1 MSWIFLSLLAPL
13 FWAGSNIFDKY
24 ALEKVSRGVYDF
36 LFFGTIGGFLVGV
49 AAFLIFGLDEF
60 SGAVFFPIAGGFLI
74 QYSYLFY
81 SHALAREDA
90 SYVVPLYITYSVVV
104 LVLARF
110 FGEVV
115 SLPQFV
121 AFCIV
126 FFGALVLSFKGL
138 SFEVLRLFR
147 FRTGALFMVPAVL
160 FLSID
165 ILLTNHA
172 LAILSFSDVFIYD
185 LFGFSLAAV
194 SLFLVPSWRRE
205 IISGIKQAR
214 LFKYG
219 LFFVNDLIDLSGHL
233 LYKFALIL
241 APAASLVAVLGG
253 VQPFYVLVLGVL
265 FTLFLPKIVKENIT
279 KKELTQKLIG
289 GTIIVVGIAVMNFVS

>member
-1 MSWIFLSLLAPL
+1 MSWIVLSLLAPL

-36 LFFGTIGGFLVGV
+36 LFFGTIGGFLFSV
-49 AAFLIFGLDEF
+49 AAFLVFGLDEV
-60 SGAVFFPIAGGFLI
+60 SSAALFPIAGGFLI

-81 SHALAREDA
+81 SHALSREDA

-104 LVLARF
+104 LILARF
-110 FGEVV
+110 FGEVISPLQLV
-115 SLPQFV
+115 SFV
-121 AFCIV
+121 VI
-126 FFGALVLSFKGL
+126 FFGALLLSFKEL
-138 SFEVLRLFR
+138 SFELLQLFR

-160 FLSID
+160 FLSVD
-165 ILLTNHA
+165 ILLIDHA
-172 LAILSFSDVFIYD
+172 LGILSFTDVFIYD
-185 LFGFSLAAV
+185 LVGFSLAAL

-205 IISGIKQAR
+205 IIQGIKQAR
-214 LFKYG
+214 FFKYG

-253 VQPFYVLVLGVL
+253 IQPFYVLALGVL

-279 KKELTQKLIG
+279 RKELTQKLIG
-289 GTIIVVGIAVMNFVS
+289 GTIIVVGIAIMNFVS